1 MTLPT
6 ATFLDL
12 EQWPRR
18 SAFDFFR
25 AFDIPCFNLCTRLD
39 VSRLRRAV
47 KDSGVGSMSLAY
59 HFIAIRLAN
68 DIAPFR
74 YRLEG
79 DRVRVHEQVH
89 GSTTVLRE
97 DDSFGFATLE
107 HQRDFARFSQQG
119 AAAIAKARQCGTP
132 FEPNKDETATVHMTT
147 LPWLHFSSYS
157 NARQWGVH
165 DSIPKIAFGRIDAEG
180 ERLWMPLSVEVHHAM
195 MDGLH
200 VGRFVEGFEA
210 ALQEPQAWLARQ
222 PSDGQPS

>member
-1 MTLPT
+1 MTLPS

-12 EQWPRR
+12 EHWPRR
-18 SAFDFFR
+18 SAFDFYR
-25 AFDIPCFNLCTRLD
+25 TFDIPCFNICTRLD

-47 KDSGVGSMSLAY
+47 KDAGLGSMTLAY

-79 DRVRVHEQVH
+79 ERVRVHEQVH

-97 DDSFGFATLE
+97 DDSFGFVTLGHE
-107 HQRDFARFSQQG
+107 RDFARFCAQG
-119 AAAIAKARQCGTP
+119 AAAIAVARQSGTP
-132 FEPNKDETATVHMTT
+132 FDPDKDEAATIHMTT

-157 NARQWGVH
+157 NARRWGVH
-165 DSIPKIAFGRIDAEG
+165 DSVPKIAFGRIDAEG
-180 ERLWMPLSVEVHHAM
+180 EHLWMPLSVEVHHAM

-200 VGRFVEGFEA
+200 VGRFVERFEA
-210 ALQEPQAWLARQ
+210 ALMEPHSWLASV
-222 PSDGQPS
+222 PADGCRK

>member
-18 SAFDFFR
+18 AAFEFFR
-25 AFDIPCFNLCTRLD
+25 GFDIPCFNLCTRLD

-47 KDSGVGSMSLAY
+47 KEAGVGSMSLAY

-74 YRLEG
+74 YRLQG
-79 DRVRVHEQVH
+79 DRVRVHELVH

-107 HQRDFARFSQQG
+107 HQRDFAKFSLQG
-119 AAAIAKARQCGTP
+119 ASAIASARQCGTP

-147 LPWLHFSSYS
+147 LPCCTSAATRTHVRGGCTTRY
-157 NARQWGVH
+157 
-165 DSIPKIAFGRIDAEG
+165 P
-180 ERLWMPLSVEVHHAM
+180 RLRSVASMPRVSAC
-195 MDGLH
+195 GC
-200 VGRFVEGFEA
+200 RFR
-210 ALQEPQAWLARQ
+210 WRCTTR
-222 PSDGQPS
+222 